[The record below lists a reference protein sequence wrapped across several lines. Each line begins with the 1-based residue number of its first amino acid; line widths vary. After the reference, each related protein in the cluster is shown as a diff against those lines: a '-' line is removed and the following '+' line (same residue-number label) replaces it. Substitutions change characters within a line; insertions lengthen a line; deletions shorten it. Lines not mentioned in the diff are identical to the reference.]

1 MRGTEH
7 NQPWVIDN
15 EKYEFS
21 ITSIDVCLQILI
33 RFLLQ
38 RGLAVIPKSV
48 TPSRIVEN
56 FQVFYLLT
64 LSSYTFVVTTEIL
77 RFIL

>member
-1 MRGTEH
+1 MDDGKMNT
-7 NQPWVIDN
+7 
-15 EKYEFS
+15 FL
-21 ITSIDVCLQILI
+21 TSFDVCLQIAI

-56 FQVFYLLT
+56 FQVFYFF
-64 LSSYTFVVTTEIL
+64 SSHSLYICCDDRNVPIYIVIFRKNLV
-77 RFIL
+77 